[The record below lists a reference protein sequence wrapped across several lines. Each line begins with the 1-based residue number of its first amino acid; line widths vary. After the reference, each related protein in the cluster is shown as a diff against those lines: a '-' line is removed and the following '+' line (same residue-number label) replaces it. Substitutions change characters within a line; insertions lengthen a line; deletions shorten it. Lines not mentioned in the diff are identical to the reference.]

1 MSSTEMETA
10 APEEPVAPP
19 EPDSLLSGLQDQ
31 AENRDEP
38 GEDLDTIPHR
48 LEDDQGEKAEEGEA
62 LERPTFLP
70 EKFWSDDDGVDLE
83 KFSKSYEAL
92 EKKFHAGEHKIPDDG
107 YDLTRFENVAADD
120 PMLEIASKWGQQ
132 YQVPPAAFDE
142 LIANIAGAGYESSKE
157 AEFNHQAELKALGP
171 NAEQIIEQ
179 EMQLLDGLQRQGVL
193 SDLDMK
199 EAETMFG
206 TAASLDVWRKIRSAY
221 GIGAPSI
228 PSSAASSPDGVS
240 KDEWAA
246 MVGDERYGKDQ
257 AFTAKVE
264 RLATQLFPGD
274 QGTSSTVYFDNAA
287 NG

>member
-92 EKKFHAGEHKIPDDG
+92 EKKFHAGEHKIPDREQVG
-107 YDLTRFENVAADD
+107 PAVPGPPGRFRRADR
-120 PMLEIASKWGQQ
+120 EHCG
-132 YQVPPAAFDE
+132 
-142 LIANIAGAGYESSKE
+142 G
-157 AEFNHQAELKALGP
+157 
-171 NAEQIIEQ
+171 
-179 EMQLLDGLQRQGVL
+179 GL
-193 SDLDMK
+193 
-199 EAETMFG
+199 
-206 TAASLDVWRKIRSAY
+206 
-221 GIGAPSI
+221 
-228 PSSAASSPDGVS
+228 
-240 KDEWAA
+240 
-246 MVGDERYGKDQ
+246 
-257 AFTAKVE
+257 
-264 RLATQLFPGD
+264 
-274 QGTSSTVYFDNAA
+274 
-287 NG
+287 